1 MTPPPTTAAP
11 AAAPPTSMPAT
22 RAGHAA
28 ARPAEPK
35 ARTGQ
40 RLVIT
45 GVLTKQSIAWEV
57 ARQAQEDG
65 AELVLTGFGRTRRMT
80 ERAARQLH
88 SAVDVL
94 ELDVGSA
101 DDLAAL
107 HADLGARWGVVDG
120 VLHAIAYAPADAI
133 GGDFLATPRSSA
145 TTAFE
150 VSAYSLKDLSVALL
164 PLLKRAEHGGS
175 VVGLDFDAAV
185 SWPSYDW
192 MGVAKAALESVSRY
206 LSRYLGPEGVRVN
219 LVAAGPLKT
228 LAAGGIAG
236 FDELAGGWADQSP
249 LGWDAADV
257 APVADV
263 VRFLLSPA
271 SRAMTG
277 EILHVD
283 GGRHA
288 MGGPIAW

>member
-1 MTPPPTTAAP
+1 MPQPASWSAAP
-11 AAAPPTSMPAT
+11 AT
-22 RAGHAA
+22 
-28 ARPAEPK
+28 AR
-35 ARTGQ
+35 Q

-57 ARQAQEDG
+57 ARQAQEAG
-65 AELVLTGFGRTRRMT
+65 AEIVLTGFGRTRRMT
-80 ERAARQLH
+80 ERSARSLH
-88 SAVDVL
+88 TPADVL
-94 ELDVGSA
+94 ELDVDSPE
-101 DDLAAL
+101 DLAAL
-107 HADLGARWGVVDG
+107 QTELAGRWGAVDG
-120 VLHAIAYAPADAI
+120 VLHAIAFAPSDAI
-133 GGDFLATPRSSA
+133 GGDFLATPKASA

-150 VSAYSLKDLSVALL
+150 VSAYSLKALSVALL
-164 PLLKRAEHGGS
+164 PLLKESPSGGS

-185 SWPSYDW
+185 AWPSYDW

-206 LSRYLGPEGVRVN
+206 LARYLGPHGVRVN

-228 LAAGGIAG
+228 LAAGGISG
-236 FDELAGGWADQSP
+236 FDELAGGWADQAP
-249 LGWDAADV
+249 LGWDPADV
-257 APVADV
+257 APVAEV

-288 MGGPIAW
+288 MGGPIAC

>member
-1 MTPPPTTAAP
+1 MAPTTP
-11 AAAPPTSMPAT
+11 AAAPAPA
-22 RAGHAA
+22 APSAA
-28 ARPAEPK
+28 P
-35 ARTGQ
+35 RTGQ

-80 ERAARQLH
+80 ERAAKHLH

-107 HADLGARWGVVDG
+107 QADLAARWGVVDG

-133 GGDFLATPRSSA
+133 GGDFLATPRASA

-150 VSAYSLKDLSVALL
+150 VSAYSLKDLAVALL
-164 PLLKRAEHGGS
+164 PLLKEAEHGGS

-192 MGVAKAALESVSRY
+192 MGVAKAALESTSRY
-206 LSRYLGPEGVRVN
+206 LARYLGPQGVRVN

-236 FDELAGGWADQSP
+236 FDELASGWADQSP

-257 APVADV
+257 APVAEV